1 MGREVLESSSPRFQR
16 GAIPSQLPTRK
27 TNKKAR
33 RSLVNTGLLLSRE
46 VEFGQVSQAQRIY
59 GERIRRLTGEILSV
73 QAFGDTWSQRSH
85 DALSNPLF
93 VSCMGRR
100 LALRDKRRIWFQEG
114 SPKKS
119 AIQILDAIIG
129 HFIPKR
135 S

>member
-1 MGREVLESSSPRFQR
+1 
-16 GAIPSQLPTRK
+16 
-27 TNKKAR
+27 
-33 RSLVNTGLLLSRE
+33 VNTGLLLSRV
-46 VEFGQVSQAQRIY
+46 VEFDQVSQAQRMY